1 MTAFDKAW
9 DVLKGTDEE
18 EEADMRRLQAIRDA
32 LQRGPPY
39 GNQGGQPEKQPEKQ
53 PYKPYPTPPNPYR
66 DKSQPNPFDPYRKNP
81 SKPGGDPWTPPGGPP
96 NKPPYKPPNPYG
108 GDDWATCPDCG
119 QRYKTGMDMVTGKP
133 KQCPCKDGGAGVAP
147 NPYGP
152 PPGAPPAPFQ
162 RQSIGFPK
170 DWQTANMT
178 SNPPQ

>member
-9 DVLKGTDEE
+9 NVLKMGTYEE
-18 EEADMRRLQAIRDA
+18 EERDMGHMPGRIWPENGQGKKLTPEEWDEILRRYGGDKNQ
-32 LQRGPPY
+32 PNPY
-39 GNQGGQPEKQPEKQ
+39 D
-53 PYKPYPTPPNPYR
+53 PYKSYPPPKPYR
-66 DKSQPNPFDPYRKNP
+66 DKNHPGPYDPYRNP
-81 SKPGGDPWTPPGGPP
+81 PP
-96 NKPPYKPPNPYG
+96 NKPPYEPPNPYG

-133 KQCPCKDGGAGVAP
+133 KQCPCKDGGTGVAP
-147 NPYGP
+147 NPYVP

-170 DWQTANMT
+170 DWQTTNMT

>member
-9 DVLKGTDEE
+9 NVLKMGTYEE
-18 EEADMRRLQAIRDA
+18 EERDMGHMPGRQGKKLTPEEWDEILRRYGGDKNHP
-32 LQRGPPY
+32 GPYDPPY
-39 GNQGGQPEKQPEKQ
+39 
-53 PYKPYPTPPNPYR
+53 
-66 DKSQPNPFDPYRKNP
+66 DPYRNHPPKAQQ
-81 SKPGGDPWTPPGGPP
+81 PWTPPGGPP